1 MLKNLIGAFIIFRLE
16 LRQLPID
23 PGLVVALWRHR
34 TAIAVVI
41 DHGAECRQQ
50 SRLVQQLNE
59 VYPF

>member
-16 LRQLPID
+16 MRQLPID

-41 DHGAECRQQ
+41 DHGAGCRQQ
-50 SRLVQQLNE
+50 PRLIKQLNE

>member
-1 MLKNLIGAFIIFRLE
+1 M
-16 LRQLPID
+16 RQLPID

-41 DHGAECRQQ
+41 DHGAGCRQQ
-50 SRLVQQLNE
+50 PRLIQQLNE

>member
-23 PGLVVALWRHR
+23 PGLVLALWRQPP
-34 TAIAVVI
+34 TIAIVI
-41 DHGAECRQQ
+41 EHGEEDRRRR
-50 SRLVQQLNE
+50 RLLQQLNE